1 MLPEKTISLLP
12 TYSLAER
19 DRRWALANDLMERR
33 NLDALL
39 VYGEHEDAGPAPFC
53 FDTWFTNDRA
63 GTTVLMCRGET
74 PVSLVPMP
82 LYLLDRIEAERRGGE
97 LWIPAKNI
105 KVGRDTGMLAEVMI
119 ERGLTKSRVGVIG
132 LAPYMP
138 WHPEGIIPYGLVAG
152 LSDRFPGLTLE
163 PVGVDFEDIC
173 FRLGDEELRV
183 LRHTAKIGEAMVE
196 AMVNV
201 CRPGI
206 SEAELYAAG
215 INAAQKQGTAVPG
228 MHLWS
233 GAEFAASGPP
243 SWSYRPAAA
252 RTLQSGDVVMA
263 EVFSHYGMLHTQ
275 HQVTIAIGKVHEDIK
290 RAADIARECYLAG
303 LKAMRPKAAFREVIE
318 AMLGP
323 VEAAGGWVRGP
334 QIHSLNPFT
343 AISGVPANCPRV
355 EGMEQYP
362 VLPATPVLRPDM
374 ELVPGMSFAFEPS
387 CGFGRHIVTL
397 GGTVIVGDTG
407 ALELNPATSQLLRVS
422 G

>member
-1 MLPEKTISLLP
+1 MTSEITDSPP
-12 TYSLAER
+12 PVYSLAER
-19 DRRWALANDLMERR
+19 DRRWALANDLMQRL

-39 VYGEHEDAGPAPFC
+39 VYGEHEDAGPAPFS

-63 GTTVLMCRGET
+63 GTTVLMCQGET
-74 PVSLVPMP
+74 PLSFVPMP
-82 LYLLDRIEAERRGGE
+82 LYLLDRIETERRGGN

-105 KVGRDTGMLAEVMI
+105 RVGRDAGTLAEAMT

-132 LAPYMP
+132 LDPYMP
-138 WHPEGIIPYGLVAG
+138 WHPEGIIPYRLIEGLYNW
-152 LSDRFPGLTLE
+152 LPGVKLE

-173 FRLGDEELRV
+173 FKLSAEEILV
-183 LRHTAKIGEAMVE
+183 LRHAAKIGDIMVE
-196 AMVNV
+196 EMVKV
-201 CRPGI
+201 CQPGI
-206 SEAELYAAG
+206 SEAELYAVG
-215 INAAQKQGTAVPG
+215 IAAAQAQGTAVPG

-252 RTLQSGDVVMA
+252 RKLRSGDVVMA
-263 EVFSHYGMLHTQ
+263 EVFCHYGMLHTQ
-275 HQVTIAIGKVHEDIK
+275 HQVTIAIGEVHEEIEQ
-290 RAADIARECYLAG
+290 AADIAHECYRAG
-303 LKAMRPKAAFREVIE
+303 LKVMRPEIEFHEVVE
-318 AMLGP
+318 AMLEP

-343 AISGVPANCPRV
+343 AISGIPANCPRV
-355 EGMEQYP
+355 DGLEQYP
-362 VLPATPVLRPDM
+362 ALPATPILRPNM
-374 ELVPGMSFAFEPS
+374 KLAPGMSFAFEPS

-407 ALELNPATSQLLRVS
+407 AVELNPTTSQLLRVQ